1 MIEVINQSFK
11 IDEQK
16 LKLKKQQLFKYGA
29 YGFVFISAIVIAI
42 YYYIFGQLEKNLL
55 YFVLATMVV
64 LSLTAFAVIN
74 GLKNGHRQWESYEI
88 KVDNQGIKS
97 VFSRPI
103 ITEFSRTRWHEEAT
117 CIEWKNLE
125 IKLSK
130 NIELFD
136 KSIPYKKIRIP
147 GEIKGKEE
155 LLEII
160 RSKTLTNHT

>member
-16 LKLKKQQLFKYGA
+16 LKLKEQQLFKYGV
-29 YGFVFISAIVIAI
+29 YGFIFISSIVIAS

-55 YFVLATMVV
+55 YFALASVAV
-64 LSLTAFAVIN
+64 LSLTAFAFIN

-97 VFSRPI
+97 VFSKPI
-103 ITEFSRTRWHEEAT
+103 ITEFSRTRWQEEAT
-117 CIEWKNLE
+117 SIEWKNLE

-130 NIELFD
+130 NIELCD
-136 KSIPYKKIRIP
+136 KSIPFKKIRVP
-147 GEIKGKEE
+147 DEIEDKGK

-160 RSKTLTNHT
+160 RSKTVTNHT